1 MFKLQCCGLVGF
13 MIGLGLKFK
22 DPYQGF
28 GLKVSLFSSG
38 EAIPKHSTQNVVSP
52 LNSETVTLNP
62 ETLNP

>member
-1 MFKLQCCGLVGF
+1 